1 MLAQLWRL
9 TFDNKLVNKSG
20 AWRFSDKIWSLSAE
34 PDGEFLTIEDQ
45 ESCNVLGVACNEKTT
60 GTLVNL
66 LSNDS
71 SSKQKWYRSKKECK
85 LIQSTAR
92 VKGFFERTKKQT

>member
-45 ESCNVLGVACNEKTT
+45 ESCNVLGVPCNEKTT

-66 LSNDS
+66 LSKDS
-71 SSKQKWYRSKKECK
+71 SSKQKWHRSKTECK

-92 VKGFFERTKKQT
+92 VTGKIFLF

>member
-20 AWRFSDKIWSLSAE
+20 AWRFSDKMWSLSAE
-34 PDGEFLTIEDQ
+34 PDGEFLMIEDQ
-45 ESCNVLGVACNEKTT
+45 ESCNVLGVAGNEKTT

-66 LSNDS
+66 LSKDS
-71 SSKQKWYRSKKECK
+71 SSKQKWHRSKKECK
-85 LIQSTAR
+85 LIQRGKYSN
-92 VKGFFERTKKQT
+92 GYG